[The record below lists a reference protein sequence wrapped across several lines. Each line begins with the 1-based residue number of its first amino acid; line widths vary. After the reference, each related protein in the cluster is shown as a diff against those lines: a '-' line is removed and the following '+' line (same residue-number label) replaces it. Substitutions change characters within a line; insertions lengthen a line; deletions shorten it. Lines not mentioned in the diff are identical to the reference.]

1 MTKLMSSGKRTVL
14 LVALLALLC
23 GCGSR
28 ENDRASEPEGVII
41 GESGQNRQS
50 EAVPESGEDDA
61 APVRERITWGAH
73 EPVYEDGKEVLTFG
87 AMDEWDVP
95 EELIA
100 AYNQQSEKYIIRTV
114 TYYDE
119 AKGYDASLTALQMD
133 IVKGQAPDILSL
145 SGIDYYPWAE
155 KGILEDLYTFM
166 DKDEQLGRDGFVSS
180 VLEAYTVGDKL
191 YAIGTHFNLMT
202 LCGKTS
208 RVGEKT
214 GCNVAE
220 LLEMLKR
227 CDEDQNAVWG
237 FGEEEP
243 ILTVFC
249 TFSMNDFVDWEK
261 GTCDFTGEDFK
272 QILEFC
278 KNHQERVLTG
288 SLRQA
293 IRQDEVLLMTQMF
306 NSVGDYQLA
315 EEMFGEPITCVGY
328 PVVEGSGT
336 LANMLGKYGIN
347 AAAANKDACWDF
359 LKYMLQ
365 NDDDFGS
372 LPLLRQR
379 FDDTMQQAMT
389 EEMTEDGER
398 LPKTSYIPMNVDNSI
413 YVYAASQEQ
422 VDAFRT
428 LVFSANRPYQY
439 HMAIMNIIREEA
451 TDYFNDRKSLEET
464 VAVIQSRVGI
474 YVAE

>member
-1 MTKLMSSGKRTVL
+1 MRKFISNGKWAVILVVL
-14 LVALLALLC
+14 VALLC
-23 GCGSR
+23 GCGG
-28 ENDRASEPEGVII
+28 EGDV
-41 GESGQNRQS
+41 G
-50 EAVPESGEDDA
+50 VPDPGDA
-61 APVRERITWGAH
+61 AIEESTSPVRESLSLGIH

-95 EELIA
+95 EELID
-100 AYNQQSEKYIIRTV
+100 AYNQQSEKYIVRAV

-133 IVKGQAPDILSL
+133 IVRGQAPDILSL

-155 KGILEDLYTFM
+155 KGILEDLYTYI

-214 GCNVAE
+214 GYNVAE
-220 LLEMLKR
+220 LLEMLKS
-227 CDEDQNAVWG
+227 CGEDQNAVWG

-249 TFSMNDFVDWEK
+249 TFSMNDFVDWDK

-293 IRQDEVLLMTQMF
+293 IRQEEILLMTEIF
-306 NSVGDYQLA
+306 SNVGDYQLT
-315 EEMFGEPITCVGY
+315 EELFGEPITCVGY
-328 PVVEGSGT
+328 PVVEGNGT
-336 LANMLGKYGIN
+336 LVQMLGCYGIS
-347 AAAANKDACWDF
+347 ATAANKDACWDF
-359 LKYMLQ
+359 LKYVLQ
-365 NDDDFGS
+365 NDDYYG
-372 LPLLRQR
+372 LPLLQQQ
-379 FDDTMQQAMT
+379 FDDMMQQAMT
-389 EEMTEDGER
+389 EEIDPESGKR
-398 LPKTSYIPMNVDNSI
+398 VPKASYIPINASDSV

-422 VDAFRT
+422 VDAFWA
-428 LVFSANRPYQY
+428 LVSGAKYPYQY
-439 HMAIMNIIREEA
+439 HRAIMNIIREEA
-451 TDYFNDRKSLEET
+451 ADYFNDRKSLEDT

>member
-1 MTKLMSSGKRTVL
+1 MRKFLSNGKRAVILVVL
-14 LVALLALLC
+14 MALLC
-23 GCGSR
+23 GCGR
-28 ENDRASEPEGVII
+28 DEGVQTP
-41 GESGQNRQS
+41 GLGSGAAWEGGKDVQSGTDSGDQES
-50 EAVPESGEDDA
+50 DA
-61 APVRERITWGAH
+61 APAREHTTWGAH
-73 EPVYEDGKEVLTFG
+73 EPVYENGKEVLTLG

-100 AYNQQSEKYIIRTV
+100 AYNQQSEKYIVRAV

-119 AKGYDASLTALQMD
+119 AKGYEASLTALQMD
-133 IVKGQAPDILSL
+133 IVKGKAPDILSL
-145 SGIDYYPWAE
+145 SSIDYYPWAE
-155 KGILEDLYTFM
+155 KGILEDLYTYM

-191 YAIGTHFNLMT
+191 YAIGTSFNLMT
-202 LCGKTS
+202 VCGKTS

-214 GCNVAE
+214 GYNVAE
-220 LLEMLKR
+220 LLEMLKN
-227 CDEDQNAVWG
+227 CGEDQNAIWG

-249 TFSMNDFVDWEK
+249 TFSMNDFVDWDK

-278 KNHQERVLTG
+278 KNHQERILTG

-293 IRQDEVLLMTQMF
+293 IRQDEVLLMTEMF
-306 NSVGDYQLA
+306 NRVGDYQLT
-315 EEMFGEPITCVGY
+315 EEMFEEPITCVGY
-328 PVVEGSGT
+328 PVAEGSGT
-336 LANMLGKYGIN
+336 LVQMLGDYGIN

-365 NDDDFGS
+365 NNDDYS
-372 LPLLRQR
+372 LPLLQQR
-379 FDDTMQQAMT
+379 FDDAMQQAMT
-389 EEMTEDGER
+389 EEIDPESGER
-398 LPKTSYIPMNVDNSI
+398 LPKAYYIPLRASDSV

-422 VDAFRT
+422 VDAFRA
-428 LVFSANRPYQY
+428 LVDSANRPYQY
-439 HMAIMNIIREEA
+439 HEIILNIIREEA
-451 TDYFNDRKSLEET
+451 EDYFNDRKSLEDT